1 MMFKKFITVICLML
15 IATIMIIPN
24 VEAENLEIYQKILM
38 SKKYTIRYENITPS
52 PRVTNKD
59 RVELFGS
66 SGMAVNQNDY
76 LKNKIKI
83 GLVIGNGDDRY
94 EEVGDGKFDMCRL
107 TKNNENFLFTKY
119 TKNNQIEYYGVKK
132 NKVEANSRNY
142 LAEIIEGQSYG
153 DNDVSKLLNAI
164 LPNSMKTAEMIKYHY
179 VMSGKLD
186 NGLNYEDYKS
196 NDDNTLNAIRYYFKG
211 NNLVK
216 IASISYHKNDD
227 GTIEGRKC
235 IIRIKEFS
243 ANPDVKYLSLPA
255 GVEDVTNRKNREA

>member
-1 MMFKKFITVICLML
+1 MFKKFITVICLML

-227 GTIEGRKC
+227 GTIEGH
-235 IIRIKEFS
+235 
-243 ANPDVKYLSLPA
+243 Y
-255 GVEDVTNRKNREA
+255 KN